1 MKPKFL
7 LFVLTLA
14 LLLLVLAAC
23 SASTPSPT
31 TVPPTVAPTLAP
43 TTPPTAT
50 SAPTK
55 APPTAV
61 PPTPTSK
68 PLPPTATPQAGLHVV
83 NFTSYKDSSG
93 SFHVVGEI
101 KNSDK
106 KILTQMELTI
116 EIKDASGASLLKD
129 KNDKAVDS
137 LTFSPML
144 SNLAPNESSPFDYTL
159 NAGASTPDAKSVKV
173 TVSGQNT
180 SDVTRAA
187 VQIQNAQ
194 MVASGADSY
203 LVSGE
208 IVNKGDKPVEIHDL
222 AAALVD
228 KNSQVISTDTSMNYA
243 IYLKPAGDQS
253 KLDTTP
259 FYLRVNNPG
268 TKPADFKTYLDAQE
282 VEQPVS
288 YAVKVDI
295 TNNYFDDLGAF
306 HSIGNI
312 INKSE
317 DILTTQI
324 VAGLYDKDGVV
335 LDAYSTSSPVNLA
348 VDEVM
353 PYDISTFE
361 NVNGSP
367 DEAKRL
373 DHFTVQID
381 DYFTFPSSIETVPLK
396 SANDK
401 TAKNDTNTEWTVTG
415 QVANNSSKN
424 LSSVIVMVGVYDDK
438 GNPVAVNYN
447 YISPSGDS
455 IAPGDVNSYKV
466 VVVLDPKA
474 DTTGYTV
481 KTLVKGGVK

>member
-1 MKPKFL
+1 
-7 LFVLTLA
+7 V
-14 LLLLVLAAC
+14 
-23 SASTPSPT
+23 
-31 TVPPTVAPTLAP
+31 
-43 TTPPTAT
+43 PPTAT
-50 SAPTK
+50 ST
-55 APPTAV
+55 
-61 PPTPTSK
+61 

-83 NFTSYKDSSG
+83 NFTTYKDSSG
-93 SFHVVGEI
+93 SFHVVGEL

-116 EIKDASGASLLKD
+116 EIKDASGTSLLKD
-129 KNDKAVDS
+129 NNDKAVDS

-144 SNLAPNESSPFDYTL
+144 SNLAPDESSPFDYTL
-159 NAGASTPDAKSVKV
+159 DAGAGTPDAKSVMV
-173 TVSGQNT
+173 TATGQNT

-194 MVASGADSY
+194 MVASGEDSY

-208 IVNKGDKPVEIHDL
+208 IVNKSDKPVEIRDL

-228 KNSQVISTDTSMNYA
+228 NKSQIISADYSVDYA
-243 IYLKPAGDQS
+243 IYLQPTGDQN

-268 TKPADFKTYLDAQE
+268 TKPADFKTYLDVQE
-282 VEQPVS
+282 VDQPDS
-288 YAVKVDI
+288 YAVKIDI
-295 TNNYFDDLGAF
+295 TNNYFDDSGAF
-306 HSIGNI
+306 HIVGNI
-312 INKSE
+312 TNKST

-348 VDEVM
+348 VGEVI
-353 PYDISTFE
+353 PYDISNFP
-361 NVNGSP
+361 NVNGNQS
-367 DEAKRL
+367 EANRL

-396 SANDK
+396 STNDK
-401 TAKNDTNTEWTVTG
+401 TAKNEPNTEWTVTG

-438 GNPVAVNYN
+438 GNPVAVNYD

-455 IAPGDVNSYKV
+455 IAPGDVNSYKI

-474 DTTGYTV
+474 EPTGYTV
-481 KTLVKGGVK
+481 KTLVKGEVK

>member
-1 MKPKFL
+1 MRPKFL
-7 LFVLTLA
+7 LSVLA
-14 LLLLVLAAC
+14 LAMLLLVLAAC
-23 SASTPSPT
+23 SGNTPSPT
-31 TVPPTVAPTLAP
+31 AASTAVPPTVAPTP
-43 TTPPTAT
+43 PPTAT
-50 SAPTK
+50 RAPTK
-55 APPTAV
+55 VPPTAV
-61 PPTPTSK
+61 PPTATST

-83 NFTSYKDSSG
+83 NFTTYKDSSG
-93 SFHVVGEI
+93 SFHVVGEL

-116 EIKDASGASLLKD
+116 EIKDASGTSLLKD
-129 KNDKAVDS
+129 NNDKAVDS

-144 SNLAPNESSPFDYTL
+144 SNLAPDESSPFDYTL
-159 NAGASTPDAKSVKV
+159 DAGAGTPDAKSVMV
-173 TVSGQNT
+173 TATGQNT

-194 MVASGADSY
+194 MVASGEDSY

-208 IVNKGDKPVEIHDL
+208 IVNKSDKPVEIRDL

-228 KNSQVISTDTSMNYA
+228 NKSQIISADYSVDYA
-243 IYLKPAGDQS
+243 IYLQPTGDQN

-268 TKPADFKTYLDAQE
+268 TKPADFKTYLDVQE
-282 VEQPVS
+282 VDQPDS
-288 YAVKVDI
+288 YAVKIDI
-295 TNNYFDDLGAF
+295 TNNYFDDSGAF
-306 HSIGNI
+306 HIVGNI
-312 INKSE
+312 TNKST

-348 VDEVM
+348 VGEVI
-353 PYDISTFE
+353 PYDISNFP
-361 NVNGSP
+361 NVNGNQS
-367 DEAKRL
+367 EANRL
-373 DHFTVQID
+373 VHSTVQID

-396 SANDK
+396 STNDK
-401 TAKNDTNTEWTVTG
+401 TAKNEPNTEWTVTG

-424 LSSVIVMVGVYDDK
+424 LSSVTVMVGVYDDK
-438 GNPVAVNYN
+438 GNPVAVNYD

-455 IAPGDVNSYKV
+455 IAPGDVNSYKI

-474 DTTGYTV
+474 EPTGYTV
-481 KTLVKGGVK
+481 KTLVKGEVK